1 MMDREEAKFIL
12 QSCRP
17 GDQDAGDPQFAKAL
31 ALAKSDPELAAWF
44 AEQQKFDAQVRDAIQ
59 SLPVPLDLKA
69 TILADRNPPLQKIV
83 ELPEAAWWRK
93 LFSFMPPVSWAMAA
107 TILIF
112 LGIAIFWSQLK
123 RGASFADYCAQMV
136 SAAVNDKNH
145 VDVGNSDM
153 KQVVAWLGQH
163 QGENK
168 FVLPVAL
175 NGDSGLMGCRVL
187 DWHGQK
193 ISMLC
198 YGLKNSGH
206 VDLFVADVKIFSDAP
221 PVDQPQFAS
230 RSGLPTASWSHASQ
244 VYLLVGHS
252 SGTDLEKIL
261 QPNTAVKRHSLTE
274 FFGKLASLSNFQKS
288 FLE

>member
-1 MMDREEAKFIL
+1 MIDRKEAKLIL

-17 GDQDAGDPQFAKAL
+17 SDQDAGDPQFAAAL
-31 ALAKSDPELAAWF
+31 ALAKSDPELEAWF
-44 AEQQKFDAQVRDAIQ
+44 AEQQKFDAQVRDAVQ
-59 SLPVPLDLKA
+59 SLPAPLDLKA
-69 TILADRNPPLQKIV
+69 AILAGENPPRQKSI
-83 ELPEAAWWRK
+83 ELPASAWWQN
-93 LFSFMPPVSWAMAA
+93 LFSFRSPISWVTAA
-107 TILIF
+107 AVCLL
-112 LGIAIFWSQLK
+112 LGAVLFWQSSIGNA
-123 RGASFADYCAQMV
+123 RFADYSAQMV

-153 KQVVAWLGQH
+153 KQVVAWLGEH
-163 QGENK
+163 QSENK

-230 RSGLPTASWSHASQ
+230 RGGMPTASWSHDGQ

-252 SGTDLEKIL
+252 SGRDLEKIL
-261 QPNTAVKRHSLTE
+261 QSNTASNRPTQAVI
-274 FFGKLASLSNFQKS
+274 ASLLAELVYISKN
-288 FLE
+288 